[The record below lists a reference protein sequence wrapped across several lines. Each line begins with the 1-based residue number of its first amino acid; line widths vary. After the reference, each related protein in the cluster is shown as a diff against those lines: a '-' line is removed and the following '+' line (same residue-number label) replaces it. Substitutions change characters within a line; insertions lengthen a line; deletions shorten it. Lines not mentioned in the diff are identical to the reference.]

1 MRIRNVIPML
11 ATGDME
17 VTIRFYRDALGFE
30 LRDRFESGG
39 STWWCEMMRD
49 SHVLMFT
56 AHEVDVEAPGARN
69 GFRQTSINI
78 YLDGGIEDLH
88 TRLVRGGY
96 PVSDMRVT
104 FYRIREF
111 ELTDPSGYTVLIGQ
125 PTDEAPTVIEPPAP
139 PF

>member
-1 MRIRNVIPML
+1 ML

-17 VTIRFYRDALGFE
+17 ATVRFYRDTLGFE

-39 STWWCEMMRD
+39 RTWWCEMMRD
-49 SHVLMFT
+49 GHVLMFT
-56 AHEVDVEAPGARN
+56 AHEVDVDMPGARH

-78 YLDGGIEDLH
+78 YLDSGIENLH
-88 TRLVRGGY
+88 ARLAQGGY
-96 PVSDMRVT
+96 AVSDMRVT

-111 ELTDPSGYTVLIGQ
+111 DLTDPTGYTVLIGQ
-125 PTDEAPTVIEPPAP
+125 PTDEAPTVFEPTAP

>member
-1 MRIRNVIPML
+1 MKIRNVIPML

-17 VTIRFYRDALGFE
+17 ETVRFYRDALGFD

-39 STWWCEMMRD
+39 RTWWCEMMRD
-49 SHVLMFT
+49 GHVLMFT
-56 AHEVDVEAPGARN
+56 AHEVDVDAPGARM
-69 GFRQTSINI
+69 GFRQTSINV
-78 YLDGGIEDLH
+78 YLDSGIEDLH
-88 TRLVRGGY
+88 ARLKRGGY
-96 PVSDMRVT
+96 TVSEMRVT

-111 ELTDPSGYTVLIGQ
+111 DLTDPSGYTVLIGQ